1 MSEVKKI
8 VELKEE
14 ELDKVNG
21 GSVGMELDLTKH
33 YDITK
38 VYCCNYCGAE
48 GKKKSCYNCQYISYT
63 KKYCNANK
71 KPNLSNEQEN

>member
-21 GSVGMELDLTKH
+21 GSVSMDYDLTKH
-33 YDITK
+33 YDI
-38 VYCCNYCGAE
+38 VPSEDGE
-48 GKKKSCYNCQYISYT
+48 SF
-63 KKYCNANK
+63 
-71 KPNLSNEQEN
+71 ENDSSAHKAYSTLE